1 RVLTNGNNSGIIGN
15 YNSSKE
21 VPKSGKRTA
30 LLGRPY
36 VGELGSDWDIAIN
49 NLKHIIAQLTK
60 GDGHDVA
67 YLWQDDDADLNDGSL
82 RFGAPLFRP
91 LKAGEAK
98 DGSIP
103 SVVPKGKENTTF
115 WKDAIN
121 FFAFTQ
127 FPAFD
132 NQGNRIENHDVQAA
146 IEGATVAL
154 DIVIRGWKFKADKKW
169 GLALD
174 LKRLS
179 IIAPP
184 EDKPEPKLPPLPG
197 SQGSTASNG
206 TTAEIEGTMLP
217 ASSELGKEG
226 NAGNLA
232 RLPKKKD
239 GSPLNGRGGTK
250 LVKTSKN
257 CRSMNLSG
265 LQFVSYQTLPQWL
278 LKYQEQ
284 HLIHLSLFMA
294 SLRDINI
301 DLLFELISY
310 LSAADLANL
319 AQTTKHYGSVF
330 FLYLYRSITTNAL
343 HTLTDVNSLTAMLC
357 DDLLA
362 SYVRQIRLDPDDS
375 HVDSLAL
382 KAGIPVRLCPQELRL
397 VGPFI
402 NKHERRS
409 LSIIHALVSSNLHSL
424 TLCFP
429 AFHYQPNEYT
439 IAKMLRQIIPALHNL
454 HVFKLCLNTPLE
466 EVKQWRADGTPCANT
481 LAHIFSD
488 NLFTLPLLQAFSFE
502 ELTYHCSVFD
512 LNPIPD
518 IAIGGSLCLLTHF
531 KGLLANV
538 NALMTRWDHNLISV
552 SVVGGPSSVDS
563 VDCFRHNI
571 EGSMTLRDL
580 KLHEDVRVVWVLV
593 TLP

>member
-1 RVLTNGNNSGIIGN
+1 MPRQPGNGKPKPYILTIAGQVLTNGNNSGMIGN

-49 NLKHIIAQLTK
+49 NLKHIIGQLTK

-82 RFGAPLFRP
+82 RFGAPLFCP

-184 EDKPEPKLPPLPG
+184 EDEPEPELPPLPG

-206 TTAEIEGTMLP
+206 TTAVEIEGTMLP

-232 RLPKKKD
+232 RLPKKRD
-239 GSPLNGRGGTK
+239 GSPLNGRGQTK
-250 LVKTSKN
+250 LAKTSKN

-284 HLIHLSLFMA
+284 HLVHLSLFMA

-330 FLYLYRSITTNAL
+330 F
-343 HTLTDVNSLTAMLC
+343 
-357 DDLLA
+357 
-362 SYVRQIRLDPDDS
+362 P
-375 HVDSLAL
+375 
-382 KAGIPVRLCPQELRL
+382 PVRLRPQELRL

-402 NKHERRS
+402 DKHERRS
-409 LSIIHALVSSNLHSL
+409 LSIIRALVSSNLHSL

-454 HVFKLCLNTPLE
+454 HVFKLCLNTPLK
-466 EVKQWRADGTPCANT
+466 EVKQWRADGTPRANT
-481 LAHIFSD
+481 LANIFND

-518 IAIGGSLCLLTHF
+518 IAIGGSLRLLTHF
-531 KGLLANV
+531 KGSLANV

-571 EGSMTLRDL
+571 EGSMTLWDL

-593 TLP
+593 TLR